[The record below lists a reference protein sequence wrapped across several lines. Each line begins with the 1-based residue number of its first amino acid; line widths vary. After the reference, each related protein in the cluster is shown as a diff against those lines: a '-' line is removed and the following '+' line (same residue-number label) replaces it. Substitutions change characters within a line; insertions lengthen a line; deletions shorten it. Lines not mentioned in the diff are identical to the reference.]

1 MPRPVAKV
9 FQPLNVWPLFVMPP
23 GAAAIVCA
31 LPPDVYVADDGTV
44 EEPPFELYVIG

>member
-1 MPRPVAKV
+1 
-9 FQPLNVWPLFVMPP
+9 MPP